1 MFKKVLKKIGLLL
14 VALVTINIIYYYVK
28 PEGVKKFVLNKN
40 LETIQKDWKGNIKIG
55 DEFSNGEEKDIQ
67 IMPLDI
73 FKWKFSKNPQATEK
87 KQDTFRLKV
96 VENQAFLHSNKDMIV
111 WLGHATFF
119 IRINGKTILTDP
131 VLGDVSFIKRLS
143 GNACAT
149 DSIKNIDYILLSHGH
164 RDHFDKSTL
173 KTIFKNNPNLEA
185 LVPLGLNTFF
195 DKNNIKNQQAGWF
208 QKYQIDDDIAIYF
221 MPARHW
227 NRRGALDFNKN
238 LWGSFIIKSKDK
250 TIYFSGDTA
259 YGTHFKEIS
268 KYFEN
273 IDYSLLSIG
282 AYKPENIMK
291 DTHMTPLE
299 ALQAHK
305 DLQSKV
311 FIPMHFATYDLSDEP
326 IGEPKRILEKE
337 KNSSIRFLNVGEE
350 LML

>member
-1 MFKKVLKKIGLLL
+1 MKILKKIGLLL
-14 VALVTINIIYYYVK
+14 LALIIANSIYYYVK
-28 PEGVKKFVLNKN
+28 PEGVKQFVKNKN
-40 LETIQKDWKGNIKIG
+40 LETINKEWKGNIKTG
-55 DEFSNGEEKDIQ
+55 NEFSNGEEKDVQ

-73 FKWKFSKNPQATEK
+73 LKWKLSKNPQATEK
-87 KQDTFRLKV
+87 KEDTFRLNV

-119 IRINGKTILTDP
+119 IRIAGKTILTDP
-131 VLGDVSFIKRLS
+131 VLGDVSFIKRLT

-149 DSIKNIDYILLSHGH
+149 DSLKNIDYILLSHGH
-164 RDHFDKSTL
+164 RDHFDKPTL
-173 KTIFKNNPNLEA
+173 KTIFKNNVDVEA
-185 LVPLGLNTFF
+185 LIPLELNAYF
-195 DKNNIKNQQAGWF
+195 DKNNIKNQQAGWY
-208 QKYQIDDDIAIYF
+208 QKYKTTADLEIYF

-259 YGTHFKEIS
+259 YGSHFKEIS
-268 KYFEN
+268 NYFGK

-282 AYKPENIMK
+282 AYKPEKIMK
-291 DTHMTPLE
+291 NTHMTPLE
-299 ALQAHK
+299 ALQAHN
-305 DLQSKV
+305 DLNGTV

-326 IGEPKRILEKE
+326 IGEPVRILEKKME
-337 KNSSIRFLNVGEE
+337 NNTIKFLDVGEE

>member
-1 MFKKVLKKIGLLL
+1 MKILKKTGLLL
-14 VALVTINIIYYYVK
+14 LALIIANSIYYYIK
-28 PEGVKKFVLNKN
+28 PERVKKFVENRE
-40 LETIQKDWKGNIKIG
+40 LETIKKKWKGNVKIG
-55 DEFSNGEEKDIQ
+55 NEFSNREEKEVQ

-73 FKWKFSKNPQATEK
+73 LKWKFSKNPQATEK
-87 KQDTFRLKV
+87 KEDTFRLNV
-96 VENQAFLHSNKDMIV
+96 MENQAFLHSNKDMIV
-111 WLGHATFF
+111 WLGHASFF

-131 VLGDVSFIKRLS
+131 VLGNLSFIKRLT

-164 RDHFDKSTL
+164 RDHFDKPTL
-173 KTIFKNNPNLEA
+173 KTIFKNNPDVEA
-185 LVPLGLNTFF
+185 LIPLELNEYF
-195 DKNNIKNQQAGWF
+195 DKNNIKNQQAGWY
-208 QKYQIDDDIAIYF
+208 QKYNTTDEIEIYF

-227 NRRGALDFNKN
+227 NRRGAFDFNKN

-259 YGTHFKEIS
+259 YGAHFKEINT
-268 KYFEN
+268 YFGE

-282 AYKPENIMK
+282 AYKPANIMK
-291 DTHMTPLE
+291 DSHMTPLE
-299 ALQAHK
+299 TLLAHK

-337 KNSSIRFLNVGEE
+337 MKNNTIKFLDVGEE

>member
-1 MFKKVLKKIGLLL
+1 VFKKVLKNIGLLL
-14 VALVTINIIYYYVK
+14 LALIIVNIIYYFIK
-28 PEGVKKFVLNKN
+28 PEGVKNFVSNKD
-40 LETIQKDWKGNIKIG
+40 LETIKQDWNGNVKIG
-55 DEFSNGEEKDIQ
+55 DEFSNNEEKDVQ

-73 FKWKFSKNPQATEK
+73 LKWKFSKNPQATEK
-87 KQDTFRLKV
+87 KEDTFKLNV
-96 VENQAFLHSNKDMIV
+96 VENQAFLYSNKDMIV

-131 VLGDVSFIKRLS
+131 VLGDVSFIKRLT

-149 DSIKNIDYILLSHGH
+149 DSLKNIDFILLSHGH
-164 RDHFDKSTL
+164 RDHFDKPTL
-173 KTIFKNNPNLEA
+173 KTIFKNNPSVEA
-185 LVPLGLNTFF
+185 LIPLELNKYF
-195 DKNNIKNQQAGWF
+195 DKNNIKNQQAGWY
-208 QKYQIDDDIAIYF
+208 QKYKTGNDLEIYF

-238 LWGSFIIKSKDK
+238 LWGSFIIKSKEK

-259 YGTHFKEIS
+259 YGTHFKEIQNHFGS
-268 KYFEN
+268 

-282 AYKPENIMK
+282 AYKPQHIMK

-305 DLQSKV
+305 DLQSKS

-326 IGEPKRILEKE
+326 IGEPKRILDKE
-337 KNSSIRFLNVGEE
+337 KDTSILFLDVGEE
-350 LML
+350 LLL